1 MLENGKK
8 QNVCGFD
15 GGIAMFRYVLKRIA
29 LMIFVFLIIIT
40 ICFVLVKLLPVAD
53 AQQFGKDMNL
63 ILQRREALGYN
74 KPILVQYFIFLNKSL
89 LGGDWGISEA
99 LYRGQDVWNVFIS
112 KLPATLLVNVYSML
126 FSVPIGLLLG
136 IYAALKKNKW
146 QDYTISTAVMIFISV
161 PSYVY
166 ALLVQYLLCFRLK
179 LFPLQMN
186 SGTDFLSFSMFVSIV
201 PAMLSLGFGSIASLA
216 RYTRAELSEVLTSD
230 FMLLARTKGLTR
242 AQATVRHALRN
253 SMVPVFPIIL
263 GEFVGI
269 LSGSLVIEKIFGIPG
284 VGQLYV
290 NSITALDYNFFM
302 LLSAFYTLVSLVSGI
317 VVDISYGF
325 IDPRIRMGE
334 R

>member
-1 MLENGKK
+1 MN
-8 QNVCGFD
+8 
-15 GGIAMFRYVLKRIA
+15 MFKYVLKRIA
-29 LMIFVFLIIIT
+29 LMFFVLFVIMT
-40 ICFVLVKLLPVAD
+40 MCFILVKLLPVSD
-53 AQQFGKDMNL
+53 ATQFGKDMNL

-74 KPILVQYFIFLNKSL
+74 KPLLEQLFIFFQRSVF
-89 LGGDWGISEA
+89 GGDWGISEA
-99 LYRGQDVWNVFIS
+99 LYRGQDVWQVFTS
-112 KLPATLLVNVYSML
+112 KLPATIMVNIYSML
-126 FSVPIGLLLG
+126 FSVPTGLLLG

-146 QDYTISTAVMIFISV
+146 QDHVISTTVVVFISV

-166 ALLVQYLLCFRLK
+166 ALLVQYLLCFKLG

-186 SGTDFLSFSMFVSIV
+186 SGDDYFSLSMFLSVV
-201 PAMLSLGFGSIASLA
+201 PPVLSLAFGSIAGLA
-216 RYTRAELSEVLTSD
+216 RYVRAELSEVLTSD

-242 AQATVRHALRN
+242 SQATIRHALRN
-253 SMVPVFPIIL
+253 SMVPVFPMIL
-263 GEFVGI
+263 GEFVAI
-269 LSGSLVIEKIFGIPG
+269 LSGSLIIEKIFGVPG

-302 LLSAFYTLVSLVSGI
+302 LLSAFYTLVGLAAGI

>member
-1 MLENGKK
+1 MLK
-8 QNVCGFD
+8 
-15 GGIAMFRYVLKRIA
+15 YVIKRIA
-29 LMIFVFLIIIT
+29 LMIFVLFVILT
-40 ICFVLVKLLPVAD
+40 MCFILVKLLPVTD
-53 AQQFGKDMNL
+53 ATQFGKDMEL

-74 KPILVQYFIFLNKSL
+74 KPLLVQYAIFLKRSVF
-89 LGGDWGISEA
+89 GGDWGISEA
-99 LYRGQDVWNVFIS
+99 LYRGQEVWQVFIS
-112 KLPATLLVNVYSML
+112 KIPATLLVNVYAMC
-126 FSVPIGLLLG
+126 FSVPMGLLLG

-146 QDYTISTAVMIFISV
+146 QDYVISTLVVVFISV

-166 ALLVQYLLCFRLK
+166 ALLVQYVLCFKLD

-186 SGTDFLSFSMFVSIV
+186 SGTDWLSFSMFLSVV
-201 PAMLSLGFGSIASLA
+201 PAVLALGFGSIAGLA
-216 RYTRAELSEVLTSD
+216 RFVRAELSEVLTSD

-242 AQATVRHALRN
+242 SQATVRHALRN
-253 SMVPVFPIIL
+253 SMVPVFPMIL

-269 LSGSLVIEKIFGIPG
+269 LSGSLIIEKIFGIPG

-302 LLSAFYTLVSLVSGI
+302 LLSAFYTLIGLTAGI
-317 VVDISYGF
+317 VVDISYGL